1 KPIITVH
8 FDKPAPVQSV
18 TLPRDKTPNG
28 NVEQFEVIFYSPD
41 GNVDSGV
48 TAVVSKTL

>member
-1 KPIITVH
+1 SQQGVSFDKNDLKPIITVH

-28 NVEQFEVIFYSPD
+28 NV
-41 GNVDSGV
+41 DSGV